1 MPTFIIRSQGF
12 FYTDE
17 YFAPGD
23 VFKQVVKKTYP
34 TKQAAE
40 KARAA
45 LVRKWVRSDSI
56 GNYVFD
62 DQSAVAAVWA
72 YLRKEWPDAFEG
84 VQWLHD
90 VEIPRDATDAQV
102 DEIVQRMGVTF
113 AQVFE
118 VEEGDIKDE
127 DDEDDSDEDSDE
139 DSEDGDDEDGDDED
153 DEDDEDGDDLHY
165 GPES

>member
-62 DQSAVAAVWA
+62 DESAVAAVWA

-118 VEEGDIKDE
+118 VEEGDE
-127 DDEDDSDEDSDE
+127 DGSDE
-139 DSEDGDDEDGDDED
+139 DSEDGDGSEEDEDEEDED
-153 DEDDEDGDDLHY
+153 EEDEDEEDGDDLHY

>member
-127 DDEDDSDEDSDE
+127 GDEDGSDE
-139 DSEDGDDEDGDDED
+139 GDEDGDGSEEED
-153 DEDDEDGDDLHY
+153 DEDEDEGDEDGDDLHY

>member
-153 DEDDEDGDDLHY
+153 DEDGDDLHY